1 MGIRKSTGFLA
12 VLVIALAVTSIGLLI
27 ALLLAKQESPSPGV
41 ETMTN
46 GEAQKSDTPLGSPT
60 VSKDWNG
67 DTPTSVK
74 SQVTEESNELS
85 TVSQLPIDVDD
96 EDKYQEEEVKN
107 AENVSKLIFKF

>member
-27 ALLLAKQESPSPGV
+27 ALLLAKQESPGV